1 MIKLKNF
8 FKTALLVLLVA
19 IVIASIA
26 GSRSTTSNN
35 STLTSIIDQFEDDI
49 ANGSVI
55 KDGIIDGATSVDENV
70 VNTSNTLATLFNKLG
85 TLLING
91 IGRVLKLIAEL
102 ITKFIG

>member
-1 MIKLKNF
+1 MELKNF
-8 FKTALLVLLVA
+8 FKTALVVLLVA

-26 GSRSTTSNN
+26 GSKNVNSNN
-35 STLTSIIDQFEDDI
+35 STLTSIIDQFEDDV

-70 VNTSNTLATLFNKLG
+70 VNTSNTLAILFNKLG
-85 TLLING
+85 SLLISG